1 MGATRILMR
10 HCVMS
15 ILPVIFLATF
25 LNTQIYAAPNQYYV
39 VKRGFR
45 PSLLDW
51 RLHVSPYFETTKRV
65 RPLMTEEQPAR
76 TVRESE
82 RKTRGLDTVL
92 QENMDM
98 AEEILFDL
106 KSLLRDDRRPGR
118 GNRMLQDMVEIDPD
132 DPKRLL
138 RIS

>member
-1 MGATRILMR
+1 MR

-15 ILPVIFLATF
+15 ILPIIFLATF
-25 LNTQIYAAPNQYYV
+25 INTQIYAAPNNYYV

-51 RLHVSPYFETTKRV
+51 RLHVSPYFDTAKRLTG
-65 RPLMTEEQPAR
+65 PLMVEQPQLQR
-76 TVRESE
+76 SE
-82 RKTRGLDTVL
+82 VPKSRMNRDLDTVL
-92 QENMDM
+92 QENMDL

-106 KSLLRDDRRPGR
+106 KSLLKNDGRPGR
-118 GNRMLQDMVEIDPD
+118 STRMLQDMVEIDPD

>member
-1 MGATRILMR
+1 LMR

-15 ILPVIFLATF
+15 ILPIIFLATF
-25 LNTQIYAAPNQYYV
+25 INTQIYAAPNNYYV

-51 RLHVSPYFETTKRV
+51 RLHVSPYFETAKRV
-65 RPLMTEEQPAR
+65 RPLMVEQPAR
-76 TVRESE
+76 TEVPKSRMN
-82 RKTRGLDTVL
+82 RDLDTVL
-92 QENMDM
+92 QENMDL

-106 KSLLRDDRRPGR
+106 KSLLKNDGRPGR
-118 GNRMLQDMVEIDPD
+118 STRMLQDMVEIDPD

>member
-1 MGATRILMR
+1 MR

-15 ILPVIFLATF
+15 ILPIIFLATF
-25 LNTQIYAAPNQYYV
+25 INTQIYAAPNNFYV

-51 RLHVSPYFETTKRV
+51 RLHVSPYFETAKRV
-65 RPLMTEEQPAR
+65 RPLMVEQPAR
-76 TVRESE
+76 TEVPKSRMN
-82 RKTRGLDTVL
+82 RDLDTVL
-92 QENMDM
+92 QENMDL

-106 KSLLRDDRRPGR
+106 KSLLKNDGRPGR
-118 GNRMLQDMVEIDPD
+118 STRMLQDMVEIDPD

>member
-1 MGATRILMR
+1 MGTGILMR

-15 ILPVIFLATF
+15 ILPIIFLAT
-25 LNTQIYAAPNQYYV
+25 LINTQIYAAPNNFYV
-39 VKRGFR
+39 VRRGFR

-51 RLHVSPYFETTKRV
+51 RLHVSPYFETAKRV
-65 RPLMTEEQPAR
+65 RPLMVEQPAR
-76 TVRESE
+76 TEVPKSRMN
-82 RKTRGLDTVL
+82 RDLDT
-92 QENMDM
+92 ENMDL

-106 KSLLRDDRRPGR
+106 KSLLKNDGRPGR
-118 GNRMLQDMVEIDPD
+118 STRMLQDMVEIDPD